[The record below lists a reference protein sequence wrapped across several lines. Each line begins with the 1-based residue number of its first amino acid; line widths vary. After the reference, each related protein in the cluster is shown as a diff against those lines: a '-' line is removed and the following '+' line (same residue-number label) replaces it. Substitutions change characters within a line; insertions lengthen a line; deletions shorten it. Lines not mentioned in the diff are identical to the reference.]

1 MNCERSRELFAD
13 YLGEELA
20 RAEAQELQLHLKAC
34 QGCRQELAL
43 LGSTKTT
50 LMRALP
56 EVSIPQHL
64 SFNFSKPRPQ
74 GWFEWLRQ
82 SRYATLAATTA
93 GFVVCVASLSMF
105 RTQLRMGPE
114 GFQISF
120 GSSAVKTA
128 VPAPVTPQIAVA
140 GLGREEVQRLIEA
153 KLTEI
158 EQAQTVRFER
168 ALMEVRNQWQ
178 VHRRQDWQQISAG
191 LRYLEANQKS
201 MVQDAARNSTYIQ
214 SLANNFYARAEK
226 PASLQ

>member
-1 MNCERSRELFAD
+1 MNCEKSRELFAD

-20 RAEAQELQLHLKAC
+20 RGEAQELQLHLKTC

-64 SFNFSKPRPQ
+64 SFNFSKPQPQ
-74 GWFEWLRQ
+74 GWFGWLGQ
-82 SRYATLAATTA
+82 SRYSSLAAVTA
-93 GFVVCVASLSMF
+93 CFVICVASLALF
-105 RTQLRMGPE
+105 RTQLKFGSE

-120 GSSAVKTA
+120 GSSTPTA
-128 VPAPVTPQIAVA
+128 ATPAPVAPQVTVA
-140 GLGREEVQRLIEA
+140 GLGKEEIQRLIDA
-153 KLTEI
+153 RLAEI
-158 EQAQTVRFER
+158 DQTQTARFER
-168 ALMEVRNQWQ
+168 TLMEARNQWQ
-178 VHRRQDWQQISAG
+178 AQRQQDWQQMSAG
-191 LRYLEANQKS
+191 LQYLETNQKS